1 MEFWFALVKIIAIV
15 VFLLVSLY
23 LIFTHFVSP
32 NGTAASF
39 SHILDQKAMF
49 PFGLSGFFA
58 GFQIAIFSFIGIE
71 LVGTT
76 AAETKDPQ
84 KSLPKA
90 INSIPVRIMLFYVAA
105 LICVVSVTSWSHI
118 TVDKSPFVQFF
129 TLIGI
134 PAAASLM
141 NFVVAT
147 SAMSSANSGIFATSR
162 MLFGLAV
169 EKDASEKFRK
179 LTKRKVP
186 MNSLLFSMFF
196 VILGTSILFIVPNV
210 MTAFTIISTFGSILV
225 IFTFGLIL
233 AAYLTYR
240 RKSPELHEQSTYKMP
255 FGIFMSWAT
264 LIFLFFSLIILA
276 LDFQTLI
283 ALAISP
289 LWFLGLYFFYLRRRR
304 KDKERAWILIHGKR
318 IER

>member
-1 MEFWFALVKIIAIV
+1 V
-15 VFLLVSLY
+15 
-23 LIFTHFVSP
+23 
-32 NGTAASF
+32 ASF
-39 SHILDQKAMF
+39 SHLLDENALF

-76 AAETKDPQ
+76 AAETKDPHT
-84 KSLPKA
+84 SLPRA
-90 INSIPVRIMLFYVAA
+90 INSIPIRIMLFYVAA
-105 LICVVSVTSWSHI
+105 LVCVVSVTSWSQI
-118 TVDKSPFVQFF
+118 STEQSPFVQFF

-162 MLFGLAV
+162 MLYGLAV
-169 EKDASEKFRK
+169 EKDAAPQFGK

-186 MNSLLFSMFF
+186 KNSLLFSMLLV
-196 VILGTSILFIVPNV
+196 VIGTSILFIVPNV
-210 MTAFTIISTFGSILV
+210 MTAFTIVSTFGSILV
-225 IFTFGLIL
+225 IFTFALIL
-233 AAYLTYR
+233 MAYLSYR
-240 RKSPELHEQSTYKMP
+240 RKDPELHAQSTYKMP

-264 LIFLFFSLIILA
+264 LIFLAFSLVILA
-276 LDFQTLI
+276 LNYQTLI

-289 LWFLGLYFFYLRRRR
+289 FWFLGLYFFYTRR
-304 KDKERAWILIHGKR
+304 KKKKLFL
-318 IER
+318 